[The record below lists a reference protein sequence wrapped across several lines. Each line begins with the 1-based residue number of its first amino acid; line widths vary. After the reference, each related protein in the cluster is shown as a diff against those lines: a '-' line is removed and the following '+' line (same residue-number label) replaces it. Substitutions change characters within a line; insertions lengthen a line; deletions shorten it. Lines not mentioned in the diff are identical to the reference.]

1 MLRIVKLLVIAGP
14 PSAGKTSL
22 TKQIIRTLKNELLI
36 SYLKIDVVK
45 AYEDIELKKEFNIK
59 TKKIY
64 SGDLCPDHA
73 SVMVL
78 GDAIDWAEANG
89 TDLFIVESAGLCLRC
104 SPYLNQGLGIIVL
117 SSIAGIHAPE
127 KMGSMVTLA
136 DIAVVTKIDLVSQAE
151 REVLIQKIREV
162 HPDLLLFETNALQG
176 TSLQRLYERIRSS
189 EEINK
194 DDLFLKGSP
203 PLGTCTICIG
213 KKEIGWKNHF
223 GVIKKLDGQMA
234 EYLYRGE

>member
-1 MLRIVKLLVIAGP
+1 MKLLVIAGP
-14 PSAGKTSL
+14 PSAGKTSV
-22 TKQIIRTLKNELLI
+22 TKQIIKYFKNELRI

-45 AYEDIELKKEFNIK
+45 AYEDIELKKEFNIL

-78 GDAIDWAEANG
+78 GDAIDWAEENE

-104 SPYLNQGLGIIVL
+104 SPYLNQGLGIIIL
-117 SSIAGIHAPE
+117 SSISGIHAPE
-127 KMGSMVTLA
+127 KMGSMVSLA

-151 REVLIQKIREV
+151 REVLIQKIKEV

-176 TSLQRLYERIRSS
+176 TSLQRLYEMIRNS
-189 EEINK
+189 K
-194 DDLFLKGSP
+194 DIDKNSLFLKGSP
-203 PLGTCTICIG
+203 PLGTCTICVG
-213 KKEIGWKNHF
+213 KKEIGWKHHF
-223 GVIKKLDGQMA
+223 GVIKKLDGQVA